1 MVYVYDTLVNL
12 NEELIDF
19 YDWEESDDYIHI
31 RRVPLYKVKLVDYV
45 NLVNK
50 KVKFDESELSKIND
64 KTQIFSS
71 RGIDTIKYAMV
82 VTDGNGAVILEINN
96 KGYVSKKSKF
106 IVSEEME
113 ILDLA
118 NGVKEEIIK
127 YEVITKKIDRNTMI
141 RSEKKILKSILEEL
155 ESIKDDTEKIN
166 YLYYEWFDTN
176 IGEDKYLKL
185 VKTLKNKFTN
195 KHMEFLEL
203 LNLLTI
209 KNNV

>member
-31 RRVPLYKVKLVDYV
+31 RRVPLFKVKAVDYV

-50 KVKFDESELSKIND
+50 KVKFDESELAKIND
-64 KTQIFSS
+64 KTQVFSS

-82 VTDGNGAVILEINN
+82 VTDGNGAVILEINSN
-96 KGYVSKKSKF
+96 GYISRKSKF

-118 NGVKEEIIK
+118 KGVKEDKIK
-127 YEVITKKIDRNTMI
+127 YEVINKKINRNTMI
-141 RSEKKILKSILEEL
+141 RSEKRIVKNILEEL
-155 ESIKDDTEKIN
+155 ESIKDDTEKID

-176 IGEDKYLKL
+176 DGEDKYLKL
-185 VKTLKNKFTN
+185 VKTLKSKFTN